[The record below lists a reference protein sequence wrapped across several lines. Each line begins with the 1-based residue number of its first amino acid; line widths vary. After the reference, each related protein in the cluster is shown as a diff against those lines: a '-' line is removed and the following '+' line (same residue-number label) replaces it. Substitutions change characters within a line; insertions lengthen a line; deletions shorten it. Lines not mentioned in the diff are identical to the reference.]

1 MAVWRWGNVFDG
13 SDQDVTLVPFLVHV
27 VAAVAVVAVVAVFI
41 LFYLFIYL
49 FSCTTMKSI

>member
-13 SDQDVTLVPFLVHV
+13 SDQDVSLVPFLVHV
-27 VAAVAVVAVVAVFI
+27 VAVVAVVAVFI